1 MCKHVLLLCSITLA
15 GGFEAK
21 VAIFYIV
28 HYSISECHLI
38 CLIYAIACVFCVA
51 RCVSFFS
58 NLILTPFF
66 SFLRHPLLVEV
77 FFFPKCIPVEY
88 IRTFSH
94 LLRRC
99 FLPRLLTSHMQKM
112 ELNTCVCV
120 CKVHEITL
128 KLVLFYSCWQHSFK
142 LNQMA
147 SREYS
152 SPTTI
157 A

>member
-28 HYSISECHLI
+28 HYSIWECHLI
-38 CLIYAIACVFCVA
+38 CLIYAIACVFYFQLNSHSFLLSLAPSSLGRSVLFL
-51 RCVSFFS
+51 SKMYSSWIHPHFFS
-58 NLILTPFF
+58 
-66 SFLRHPLLVEV
+66 SFAAL
-77 FFFPKCIPVEY
+77 FPATVANITYAKNGIEY
-88 IRTFSH
+88 V
-94 LLRRC
+94 
-99 FLPRLLTSHMQKM
+99 
-112 ELNTCVCV
+112 CVCV

-147 SREYS
+147 SSEYS

-157 A
+157 AQI